1 VPPVTARALAERLR
15 PITSDP
21 AHGAVLCDIDGT
33 LAPIVERPSEA
44 RVPEDVSRLLGTMRR
59 RYACVACVSGRPA
72 LEARRLVGE
81 PAISYAGLHG
91 AELLLPDQEKPRM
104 DALFKSWQPAVQDFT
119 ATHKGDLQRLGIQF
133 EDKGP
138 IVALHWRGLTDEEA
152 VLAQLR
158 GVAAEA
164 KDDGLSTRWGR
175 KVLEVWPPVLIGKGQ
190 AVCELIGASQART
203 ALYGGDDA
211 TDLDAFS
218 ALETLVADG
227 RLETAVRV
235 GVHSRES
242 PRDII
247 TRADIVVEGVV
258 GFKRVLERLAK
269 PQPRPFRTPAA
280 TTP

>member
-119 ATHKGDLQRLGIQF
+119 ATHKRDLQRLGIQF